1 MATITTTTQTHDP
14 VLTHVDK
21 RILYAGILASAA
33 LWPIHARNNQA
44 NESSV
49 GAKVA
54 WQFQEHLAEKKE
66 RNTRNTT
73 ENNVT

>member
-33 LWPIHARNNQA
+33 LWPIHAWNNQA

-49 GAKVA
+49 GVKVA
-54 WQFQEHLAEKKE
+54 
-66 RNTRNTT
+66 
-73 ENNVT
+73 